1 MVLLATKTENA
12 NAAFFLAA
20 FFLRPALA
28 TRDINQ
34 EEQRCRERIQKGH
47 SKLVRIQRIDPPRER
62 EAISLSLSLP
72 ESRKAKTRKTTF
84 PVHVAN
90 LAEEV
95 LNKDAILDFFKL
107 LQAIKTNIDYKETF
121 SIGSMDRLQSR

>member
-47 SKLVRIQRIDPPRER
+47 SKLVRIQRRDPPRER

-95 LNKDAILDFFKL
+95 LN
-107 LQAIKTNIDYKETF
+107 NETF
-121 SIGSMDRLQSR
+121 SISSMDRYTGQSR